1 MTDPLKHPSKPEI
14 KKRSRLFEVSLLSL
28 LVGFAVLAF
37 FAKQYPYFPFD
48 LYITRN
54 IQLINSQPFNYLMLV
69 MTEIGFVIPGALLVA
84 AGCLTLIR
92 FRKLVDA
99 GILLLSTSGAVLL
112 SLILKLLVARP
123 RPDPNLIEQVA
134 SYQVKDSFPS
144 GHVLFFTGFAG
155 FLLYLSWIYLPKGI
169 LRYVVI
175 GLWTLLIILMGISRI
190 FLGAHWFSDTLGAYL
205 IGGVWLFVVI
215 FIRRRY
221 IDFPKA

>member
-1 MTDPLKHPSKPEI
+1 MTDHLTPPSKPEI
-14 KKRSRLFEVSLLSL
+14 KKRGLFFEVILLIF
-28 LVGFAVLAF
+28 LVSFAVLAF
-37 FAKQYPYFPFD
+37 FSKQYPYFPFD

-54 IQLINSQPFNYLMLV
+54 IQLINSQPFNYLMLL
-69 MTEIGFVIPGALLVA
+69 MTEIGFVIPGTLLVA

-92 FRKLVDA
+92 FKKPVDA

-123 RPDPNLIEQVA
+123 RPDPNLIHQFTT
-134 SYQVKDSFPS
+134 YQIRDSFPS

-169 LRYVVI
+169 FRYLVVSC
-175 GLWTLLIILMGISRI
+175 WTLLIVLMGMSRI

-205 IGGVWLFVVI
+205 IGGVWLLVI
-215 FIRRRY
+215 IFLRRRY
-221 IDFPKA
+221 IDFPKG